1 MQTTLKMTLN
11 TTTEIGRK
19 GEELAIN
26 YLRKRGMRIIATN
39 WHYHHLEIDIIA
51 EDKDTLVFVEVKT
64 RTNSFFGNPEE
75 AVSRVK
81 MDRIINAAEAYILN
95 KNVDQE
101 ARFDIVAILIPPQK
115 TPEIEYFKDAF
126 MA

>member
-1 MQTTLKMTLN
+1 MTLN

-19 GEELAIN
+19 GEELAIAF
-26 YLRKRGMRIIATN
+26 LRKRGMRIIATN

-51 EDKDTLVFVEVKT
+51 EDKGMLVFVEVKT
-64 RTNSFFGNPEE
+64 RTSSFFGNPEE

-81 MDRIINAAEAYILN
+81 MGRIINAAEAYILN
-95 KNVDQE
+95 KNVTQE
-101 ARFDIVAILIPPQK
+101 ARFDIVAILMPPHNS
-115 TPEIEYFKDAF
+115 PEIEYFEDAF